1 MILAS
6 FADLCVWPVLM
17 RLSRLPVA
25 YARRVVNPN
34 SRYLIGGVLAGRLE
48 IIALYWQAVL
58 AFLPAFT
65 VVVTVISVY

>member
-1 MILAS
+1 
-6 FADLCVWPVLM
+6 M
-17 RLSRLPVA
+17 RLACVHAAFSSPVA
-25 YARRVVNPN
+25 DARRVVNPN